1 MKDVKAQL
9 NNLRIAPR
17 KVRLVSELI
26 KGLPVMK
33 AVSQLTFSKKRS
45 ALLIMKLVN
54 SAVANASNNF
64 KLDKDYLYV
73 KDIKVDE
80 GPALKRYMPRARGRA
95 ALIKKRTSHITLVL
109 QEQEKKSKARSAK
122 SETMSKSKLIK

>member
-17 KVRLVSELI
+17 KVRLVSNLI

-33 AVSQLTFSKKRS
+33 AVSQLTFSNKRS
-45 ALLIMKLVN
+45 ALPIMKLVN

-64 KLDKDYLYV
+64 KLGKDDLY
-73 KDIKVDE
+73 IKEIRVDE
-80 GPALKRYMPRARGRA
+80 GQAMKRYMPRARGRA
-95 ALIKKRTSHITLVL
+95 ALIKKRTSRIQIVL
-109 QEQEKKSKARSAK
+109 SEQSNAKGQKAKVKNKK
-122 SETMSKSKLIK
+122 

>member
-1 MKDVKAQL
+1 MKKEVKAQL

-33 AVSQLTFSKKRS
+33 AVSQLAFSKKRS
-45 ALLIMKLVN
+45 ALPIMKLVN
-54 SAVANASNNF
+54 SAAANASNNF

-109 QEQEKKSKARSAK
+109 GGKDQKSKIKNQNAK
-122 SETMSKSKLIK
+122 

>member
-26 KGLPVMK
+26 KGLPVMR
-33 AVSQLTFSKKRS
+33 AISQLAFSKKRS
-45 ALLIMKLVN
+45 ALPIMKLVN
-54 SAVANASNNF
+54 SAVSNASNNF
-64 KLDKDYLYV
+64 NLDKDNLYV
-73 KDIKVDE
+73 KEIRVDE

-95 ALIKKRTSHITLVL
+95 ALIKKRTSRVTLIL
-109 QEQEKKSKARSAK
+109 KEQEKSKIKNQNAK
-122 SETMSKSKLIK
+122 

>member
-17 KVRLVSELI
+17 KVRLVTNLI

-33 AVSQLTFSKKRS
+33 AVSQLTFSNKRS
-45 ALLIMKLVN
+45 ALPIIKLVN

-64 KLDKDYLYV
+64 KLGKDELYV
-73 KDIKVDE
+73 KEIRVDE

-95 ALIKKRTSHITLVL
+95 ALIKKRTSRIQIVL
-109 QEQEKKSKARSAK
+109 SEQSNAKNQKAKVKNKK
-122 SETMSKSKLIK
+122 